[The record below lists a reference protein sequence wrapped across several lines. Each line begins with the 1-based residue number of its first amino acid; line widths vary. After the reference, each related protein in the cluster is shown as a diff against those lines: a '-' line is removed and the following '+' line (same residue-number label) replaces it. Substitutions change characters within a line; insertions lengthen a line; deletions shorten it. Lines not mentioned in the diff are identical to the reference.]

1 MIGRRLAQLRRA
13 RGISQKELGEA
24 VMVSAY
30 TISSYELDRSDPND
44 EIKVR
49 LAEYFNVSLDYLVGL
64 IDEPYSFRREDGVL
78 RLPRSLDPGQQE
90 VLRSFFSS
98 LESPSEAPARGPKP
112 GSKFHKS

>member
-1 MIGRRLAQLRRA
+1 MIGQRLAQLRRA

-49 LAEYFNVSLDYLVGL
+49 LAEYFDVSLDYLVGL
-64 IDEPYSFRREDGVL
+64 IEEPYSFRREDGVL
-78 RLPRSLDPGQQE
+78 HLPRSLDAEQQE
-90 VLRSFFSS
+90 ALRSFFSS
-98 LESPSEAPARGPKP
+98 LEPRAEAPARGPRP
-112 GSKFHKS
+112 GNKINKS